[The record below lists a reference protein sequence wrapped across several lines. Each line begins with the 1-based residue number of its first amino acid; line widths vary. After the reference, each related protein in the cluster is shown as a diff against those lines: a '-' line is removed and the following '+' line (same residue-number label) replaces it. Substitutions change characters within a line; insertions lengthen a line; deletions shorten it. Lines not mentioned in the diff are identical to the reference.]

1 MSRLQ
6 RFVLALVLVP
16 VGFLAGTDVFE
27 MMGNMPAV
35 ARMPLATHVA
45 SWQALDFFMEPRMPF
60 FATSMFVLFL
70 LAIACF
76 WRERRRAIFPTLIV
90 CFLME
95 LAATIFTVTQQIP
108 VNRAIAALDP
118 AHLGDSAPAEALRQ
132 ATLRHFHLLSL
143 LCISAFVWLLFVTV
157 MSAGERVQKRASV
170 TG

>member
-90 CFLME
+90 C
-95 LAATIFTVTQQIP
+95 
-108 VNRAIAALDP
+108 
-118 AHLGDSAPAEALRQ
+118 SSWSLR
-132 ATLRHFHLLSL
+132 RLSSRSHSRSRSTGPSPRSIQR
-143 LCISAFVWLLFVTV
+143 ISATPRPPKHCDRRPCGTFTY
-157 MSAGERVQKRASV
+157 
-170 TG
+170 